1 MRFLSALL
9 ITISL
14 ANPASGSSDVT
25 DAEVGQ
31 VVAQEVGKVLRP
43 DGIGAAV
50 AIRIDG
56 RTLFFNFGAADRLGK
71 RALTSES
78 LFNLASVSKVFDAT
92 LLSLLA
98 RQGEVSFDD
107 PVTKYIAEL
116 APGGDIHQVTL
127 GQLVSFTS
135 GFSLPQDRPPWP
147 EAHYT
152 LSKFFDYLRK
162 WKIDEGH
169 ERGKHY
175 IYSHAGFML
184 LHLAMERRF
193 GMPYGTLLEQRLLR
207 RLDLPSTTLPLRG
220 ANSVA
225 RLAPSLLQR
234 AVQGYSGTGKPIGKP
249 GNMQG
254 YYHWPGTG
262 QMFSSARDLAS
273 FLAAQLGERP
283 DDPLLRDAIEL
294 SHLEVARTDREPH
307 IRQALAWEVHHVAHT
322 IVDKNGG
329 LNNTTTYIGMIP
341 EKRIGAV
348 ILVNRG
354 NLNGR
359 DVGHPILIRL
369 AAHEAAA
376 L

>member
-1 MRFLSALL
+1 MRSLSALL
-9 ITISL
+9 ITICL
-14 ANPASGSSDVT
+14 ASPAGASPEVT
-25 DAEVGQ
+25 DAEVAQ
-31 VVAQEVGKVLRP
+31 IVAQEVGKVLRP
-43 DGIGAAV
+43 DDIGAAV
-50 AIRIDG
+50 AIRINR
-56 RTLFFNFGAADRLGK
+56 RTLFFNFFAADRAGK
-71 RALTSES
+71 QPITSES

-92 LLSLLA
+92 LLSLLVG
-98 RQGEVSFDD
+98 QGEVRLDE

-116 APGGDIHQVTL
+116 ASGGDIHQVTL
-127 GQLVSFTS
+127 GQLASFTS
-135 GFSLPQDRPPWP
+135 GFSLPQDGPPWP
-147 EAHYT
+147 EAHYS
-152 LSKFFDYLRK
+152 LPKFLRYLRN

-169 ERGKHY
+169 ERGKQY

-184 LHLAMERRF
+184 LHLALERRF
-193 GMPYGTLLEQRLLR
+193 AMPYGTLLEQRLLR

-234 AVQGYSGTGKPIGKP
+234 AVQGYSGAGKPIGKP

-262 QMFSSARDLAS
+262 QMFSSARDMAA
-273 FLAAQLGERP
+273 FLAAQLGEAP

-294 SHLEVARTDREPH
+294 SHREVARTDREPH

-329 LNNTTTYIGMIP
+329 LNNTTTYIGMIR

-354 NLNGR
+354 ELNGR
-359 DVGHPILIRL
+359 DVGHPILLRL
-369 AAHEAAA
+369 ASPE
-376 L
+376 

>member
-1 MRFLSALL
+1 MRFLAALL
-9 ITISL
+9 ITICL
-14 ANPASGSSDVT
+14 ASPASASRDVA
-25 DAEVGQ
+25 DAEVQQ

-50 AIRIDG
+50 RAG
-56 RTLFFNFGAADRLGK
+56 RRPI
-71 RALTSES
+71 TSDS

-92 LLSLLA
+92 LLSLLV
-98 RQGEVSFDD
+98 RQGEVRLDD
-107 PVTKYIAEL
+107 SVTKYIAEL
-116 APGGDIHQVTL
+116 ASGGDIHQVTL

-135 GFSLPQDRPPWP
+135 GFSLPQDQPPWP

-152 LSKFFDYLRK
+152 LPKFLRYLRN
-162 WKIDEGH
+162 WKIDEAH
-169 ERGKHY
+169 ERGKQY

-184 LHLAMERRF
+184 LHLALERRF
-193 GMPYGTLLEQRLLR
+193 GMPYGKLLEQRLLR
-207 RLDLPSTTLPLRG
+207 RLDLSSTTLPLRG

-225 RLAPSLLQR
+225 RLPPPLLQR
-234 AVQGYSGTGKPIGKP
+234 AVQGYSGIGKPIGKP

-262 QMFSSARDLAS
+262 QMFSSARDMAA
-273 FLAAQLGERP
+273 FLTAQLGEAP
-283 DDPLLRDAIEL
+283 DDPFLHEAIEL
-294 SHLEVARTDREPH
+294 SHREVAGSDREPH

-329 LNNTTTYIGMIP
+329 LNNITTYIGMIP

-359 DVGHPILIRL
+359 DVGHPILLRL
-369 AAHEAAA
+369 AASEGAA